1 VRSKR
6 LLCAG
11 IALLVL
17 IAFIFSGC
25 FLDSV
30 GTETLKGTK
39 WLLTAAS
46 VSSLDLSAYSITADF
61 DELDIS
67 GRSAVNTYGGPYT
80 ITGGGGFKV
89 GDLSST
95 LMGGSEEAMRAEALY
110 FELLQQARKYSVTK
124 TTLTL
129 MDEGNQELLIFQAR

>member
-6 LLCAG
+6 FLSAG
-11 IALLVL
+11 IVLLVL
-17 IAFIFSGC
+17 IAFIVSGC
-25 FLDSV
+25 FLDGA

-39 WLLTAAS
+39 WLLTVAS
-46 VSSLDLSAYSITADF
+46 VSSPNLSGYSITADF

-67 GRSAVNTYGGPYT
+67 GRSAVNTYGGPYV
-80 ITGGGGFKV
+80 ITGGGGFEV
-89 GDLSST
+89 GELSST

-110 FELLQQARKYSVTK
+110 FELLQQARKYSVTT

>member
-11 IALLVL
+11 IVLLVL
-17 IAFIFSGC
+17 IAFIVSGC
-25 FLDSV
+25 FPGGAD
-30 GTETLKGTK
+30 TETLKGTK

-46 VSSLDLSAYSITADF
+46 VSSLDLSGYSITADF

-67 GRSAVNTYGGPYT
+67 GRSAVNTYGGPYV
-80 ITGGGGFKV
+80 ITGSGGFEV
-89 GDLSST
+89 GELSST
-95 LMGGSEEAMRAEALY
+95 LMGGSEAAMRAEALY
-110 FELLQQARKYSVTK
+110 FELLQQARKYSVTT